1 MTGWLAPLL
10 PPHRQRPSLQ
20 LPAVSA
26 YLKPGGLVA
35 WLPVLLISS
44 WVLLRQAAGGAVH
57 PSQWGVADP
66 GPPEPALGKVA
77 QEDLGGGMRNAYKR
91 TPLARSWL

>member
-10 PPHRQRPSLQ
+10 PSHRQLPSLQ

-44 WVLLRQAAGGAVH
+44 WVLLGQAELRH
-57 PSQWGVADP
+57 PSQRGVACP
-66 GPPEPALGKVA
+66 GPPRTSPWKGGTGGFGGRHEECSQKDFPC
-77 QEDLGGGMRNAYKR
+77 QE
-91 TPLARSWL
+91 LA